1 MTLFNKLGTAALT
14 KADAFNKADAEKK

>member
-14 KADAFNKADAEKK
+14 KVDTANKAAAENK